1 MKINTVMKTKLV
13 LWGANAQDEKLLVA
27 LELLTEENKVKIYT
41 FPESVA
47 TEEFYQQMLS
57 EWRDGAVLEFP
68 EGYTETDRNLNITES
83 LLPEDIKVE
92 RSDLIL
98 RAQTEWQFIVLS
110 SKLSDAYKSELEDI
124 RDKISQLIK
133 YDSKIWE
140 ELKSF
145 WDKVQ
150 GQVRDRNL
158 FREHADF
165 LRDKT
170 NELFSE
176 MKSLRSKMDDE
187 FKERSKESYDE
198 FMVMIGDIEKRVG
211 EGLRLRPLFDEL
223 KQIQRKFRETKFTRE
238 HRSKVWERL
247 DAAFKVV
254 KEKRFG
260 SSSDD
265 KSPLE
270 RIQRRYNG
278 LIAAIEKMERSIGR
292 DHDDLSFQNR
302 KIAKTDGQL
311 EAQIRQAK
319 IKMIEERIRSKEE
332 KLKEMNTT
340 KAELERRIEVEKK
353 KEEKRAEK
361 AKIEAAKK
369 EAEAKIQERIKSDA
383 ASTEQD
389 AEKLEKAAEAIA
401 KREDEDSTDEGEPSS
416 TDAEAS
422 QEEQTADAAEE
433 PKAETVEES
442 TTAEPAAEEVSEEP
456 AAETEEP
463 ATKEEEQSGDT
474 LVGAI
479 STTLGE
485 AVEDMVDTIKAVA
498 EVVGDKIEEAVE
510 ELKAEVEEEKKEEEE
525 SDTEQPTAEETQPAA
540 EEDKTASKEEEE

>member
-57 EWRDGAVLEFP
+57 EWRDGATLEFP

-124 RDKISQLIK
+124 RDKISQLSK

-383 ASTEQD
+383 ASREQD

-401 KREDEDSTDEGEPSS
+401 KREDE
-416 TDAEAS
+416 AS
-422 QEEQTADAAEE
+422 EEEQTADTSEA
-433 PKAETVEES
+433 PKTETVEEPA
-442 TTAEPAAEEVSEEP
+442 TTEPATEEASEEP
-456 AAETEEP
+456 GAETEDKEDTAAETEEP
-463 ATKEEEQSGDT
+463 STKEEEQSGDT

-510 ELKAEVEEEKKEEEE
+510 ELKAEVEEEKKEEP
-525 SDTEQPTAEETQPAA
+525 DAEQPAA
-540 EEDKTASKEEEE
+540 EETQSTAEEDKTPSTEEEE

>member
-1 MKINTVMKTKLV
+1 LKINTVMKTKLV
-13 LWGANAQDEKLLVA
+13 LWGANAKDEKLLVA

-57 EWRDGAVLEFP
+57 EWRDGAALEFP
-68 EGYTETDRNLNITES
+68 EGYTEADRGLNITES

-92 RSDLIL
+92 RSDLVL

-110 SKLSDAYKSELEDI
+110 SKLSDAYKSELEDL
-124 RDKISQLIK
+124 RDKISQLND
-133 YDSKIWE
+133 YDSKLWE
-140 ELKSF
+140 ELKGF
-145 WDKVQ
+145 WGKVQ
-150 GQVRDRNL
+150 SQVRERNL

-170 NELFSE
+170 NELFSD
-176 MKSLRSKMDDE
+176 MKSLRSKMDEE
-187 FKERSKESYDE
+187 FKGHSKESYDE
-198 FMVMIGDIEKRVG
+198 FMSLIEDVEKRVA

-247 DAAFKVV
+247 DAVFKAV

-260 SSSDD
+260 SGSDD

-270 RIQRRYNG
+270 RLLRRYKG

-340 KAELERRIEVEKK
+340 KAELERRIEAEKK

-369 EAEAKIQERIKSDA
+369 EAEAKIQEKIKSEA
-383 ASTEQD
+383 ASREQD
-389 AEKLEKAAEAIA
+389 ADKLEKAADAIV
-401 KREDEDSTDEGEPSS
+401 KREEATEEEQQSN

-422 QEEQTADAAEE
+422 QEEKPAADVVETAEAQANDEPPAKEKSEEAPAEE
-433 PKAETVEES
+433 PVA
-442 TTAEPAAEEVSEEP
+442 
-456 AAETEEP
+456 AAETLS
-463 ATKEEEQSGDT
+463 TKQEDDQSDDT
-474 LVGAI
+474 LVEAI

-485 AVEDMVDTIKAVA
+485 AVEDMVDTVKAVA
-498 EVVGDKIEEAVE
+498 EVVGDKIEEAVDDFKE
-510 ELKAEVEEEKKEEEE
+510 EMKKEKDEKPAAEQV
-525 SDTEQPTAEETQPAA
+525 QPTAEADQTTAA
-540 EEDKTASKEEEE
+540 EEEE

>member
-1 MKINTVMKTKLV
+1 MKTKLV

-41 FPESVA
+41 FPESAA

-57 EWRDGAVLEFP
+57 EWRDGATLEFP

-110 SKLSDAYKSELEDI
+110 AKLSEAYKSELEDI
-124 RDKISQLIK
+124 KDKIAQLSK
-133 YDSKIWE
+133 YDSKMWE
-140 ELKSF
+140 ELKTF

-150 GQVRDRNL
+150 GQVRERNL

-187 FKERSKESYDE
+187 FKDRSKENYDE
-198 FMVMIGDIEKRVG
+198 FMEMIADIEKRVT

-223 KQIQRKFRETKFTRE
+223 KQIQRKFRETKFTRD

-247 DAAFKVV
+247 DAAFKAV

-332 KLKEMNTT
+332 KLKEMNST
-340 KAELERRIEVEKK
+340 KADLERRIEVEKK

-369 EAEAKIQERIKSDA
+369 EAEAKIQEKIKSDA
-383 ASTEQD
+383 ASREQD

-401 KREDEDSTDEGEPSS
+401 KREEEKKDAEKAEESS
-416 TDAEAS
+416 TAAEAG
-422 QEEQTADAAEE
+422 QEEQATETTEAE
-433 PKAETVEES
+433 
-442 TTAEPAAEEVSEEP
+442 TTAEPVVEEAP
-456 AAETEEP
+456 EEP
-463 ATKEEEQSGDT
+463 ATEKTTDTPVAKVAEAPAEEEDKSSDT
-474 LVGAI
+474 LVEAI
-479 STTLGE
+479 SNTLGD
-485 AVEDMVDTIKAVA
+485 AVEDVVDTFKAVA

-510 ELKAEVEEEKKEEEE
+510 DFKAEIAEEKEAQSEAEKV
-525 SDTEQPTAEETQPAA
+525 QPTAEE
-540 EEDKTASKEEEE
+540 DKTTAKEEEE